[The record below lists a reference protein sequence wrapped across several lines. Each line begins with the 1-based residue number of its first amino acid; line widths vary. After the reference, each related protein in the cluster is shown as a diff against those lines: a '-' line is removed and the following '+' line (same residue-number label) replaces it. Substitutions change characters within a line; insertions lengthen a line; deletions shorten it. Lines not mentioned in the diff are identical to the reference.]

1 MQLASESQE
10 QIWLFEW
17 AAVLSTQ
24 YPELDLMYHVPNG
37 GFRAKATAGRLKAEG
52 VKPGVPDVFLPVA
65 RKGYHGLYIEMKSAK
80 GKLSMDQLKWIEA
93 LKKQG
98 YYVVTCYGFNQAAD
112 VISDYM
118 GIKK

>member
-1 MQLASESQE
+1 MQTPTESQQ

-17 AAVLSTQ
+17 AYTLSTR

-37 GFRAKATAGRLKAEG
+37 GLRSKATAGRLKAEG
-52 VKPGVPDVFLPVA
+52 VKPGVPDVVLPVA
-65 RKGYHGLYIEMKSAK
+65 RKGFNGLYIEMKAAK
-80 GKLSMDQLKWIEA
+80 GKLSDPQKKWIEA

-98 YYVVTCYGFNQAAD
+98 YYVMVCYSFNEAAD
-112 VISDYM
+112 VISDYL

>member
-1 MQLASESQE
+1 MTYPTESQE

-17 AAVLSTQ
+17 AELLSTQ
-24 YPELDLMYHVPNG
+24 YPELSLLHHIPNG
-37 GFRAKATAGRLKAEG
+37 GLRAKVTAVRLKAEG
-52 VKPGVPDVFLPVA
+52 VKPGVPDLFLPVA
-65 RKGYHGLYIEMKSAK
+65 RKGYHGLYIEMKAIK
-80 GKLSMDQLKWIEA
+80 GKLSMNQLTWIEA

-98 YYVVTCYGFNQAAD
+98 YHVMTCYGFNEAAN